1 MPLNSPPLGKPQA
14 PTMTKSFDHDY
25 DVWRQILWNDCVRTR
40 VALKLQN
47 TSAMSAVKKRRV
59 KQTQPTQQATK

>member
-25 DVWRQILWNDCVRTR
+25 DVWCQILWNDCVRTR
-40 VALKLQN
+40 VTLKLQN
-47 TSAMSAVKKRRV
+47 TSAMSAMKKRRV

>member
-25 DVWRQILWNDCVRTR
+25 EVWCQILWMIMFE
-40 VALKLQN
+40 QG
-47 TSAMSAVKKRRV
+47 SH
-59 KQTQPTQQATK
+59 